1 MADIIDLLRTWLPLR
16 WVRAYDEKQRKRM
29 FDREDEEARL
39 IELRRV

>member
-1 MADIIDLLRTWLPLR
+1 MAEIIERLRFWLPVR